1 MIKGKY
7 NEVKNMDFLDYREKL
22 GIGFNDDDKFHYFL
36 NKIDNMI
43 KVTDEK
49 NSFFQVGVEE
59 YYTFCN
65 LTGTKTEIDLLYVS
79 TEPFVSID
87 KYNVRRYRCCLNIF
101 GRHQSYLEEYLSYY
115 IAFANSLPVE
125 DKQRIDRKTAINI
138 LTNMLDE
145 SHISF
150 EVLKDNEE
158 YFVFPKGAKELD
170 DALVSEPLRW
180 LESYPKAHST
190 FCRALKQYA
199 DGEHTRDVA
208 DNLRKALEEFL
219 QEYLENNKNLET
231 NKNEV
236 CKFLGEKGVDAEFCS
251 MLHSLLNTYKTIN
264 DKYAKHHDALD
275 KKLLEFIMY
284 QTGVFIRM
292 LISVK

>member
-1 MIKGKY
+1 
-7 NEVKNMDFLDYREKL
+7 MDFLDYREKL
-22 GIGFNDDDKFHYFL
+22 GIGFEDSEKQELFMTKIQVFLQSHNDYPFSRK
-36 NKIDNMI
+36 
-43 KVTDEK
+43 
-49 NSFFQVGVEE
+49 Q
-59 YYTFCN
+59 
-65 LTGTKTEIDLLYVS
+65 EIDFCFQIGEECFSDNDTV
-79 TEPFVSID
+79 
-87 KYNVRRYRCCLNIF
+87 LNINWKKSEPEGLQKAWTYF
-101 GRHQSYLEEYLSYY
+101 ENKKGDFKGFLVT
-115 IAFANSLPVE
+115 IVAFANAYYE
-125 DKQRIDRKTAINI
+125 DSDVKADIYSTIKQA
-138 LTNMLDE
+138 LTE
-145 SHISF
+145 SHIPYEILTDDDGLF
-150 EVLKDNEE
+150 
-158 YFVFPKGAKELD
+158 FFPKGAEELD
-170 DALVSEPLRW
+170 DALVSEPLMW

-275 KKLLEFIMY
+275 DNLLEFIMY

-292 LISVK
+292 LIVVK